1 MYLNKL
7 TNEQKELFLDLCIHA
22 AMADNKFVDEE
33 KDIIIEYCLEMG
45 IPERYEIKTALD
57 DVIEKLSAVSTKKEM
72 RIVYMEIMALLL
84 SDRVFDEK
92 EKVFVE
98 KIATVAEITDE
109 EKEMILNAVQ
119 ELFVVYGNISS
130 FINK

>member
-45 IPERYEIKTALD
+45 IPERYEIKTAID